1 MNKKDYRAIN
11 RIEKSKINTTVAL
24 VTNIVMGILSFVER
38 TVFNQFF
45 SEEYLGLYSF
55 NNSIIYLLSFFELG
69 LASAVAY
76 SLYAP
81 LEYEDKPQII
91 AIMKFFRKAYF
102 IIGSLIFIS
111 GIIILPFLSKLIK
124 TSVDI
129 TNVQIYFMLFL
140 FGNISSYYLNYKN
153 ILFTANQEQYKI
165 TMVTNM
171 SWTLLYLSE
180 ICIAIYTQN
189 FLYYSI
195 AILSANLLKNIILN
209 RIAKRSFPYLKYRKS
224 NIRLENST
232 KSKIVK
238 NTKGL
243 IITRLGIAMVTC
255 TDSMLISTMVGTAI
269 LGKYSNYQ
277 MIYSGLLTLA
287 VLLPQSI
294 TASIGNAGV
303 TESKRSM
310 SKGFS
315 VLDLSSFLIYSAFAI
330 LLLNIINPIVS
341 TFFGESRTLPFS
353 TVIIICIN
361 FYFQAMRELFL
372 TYKSSLGLYWEDRKR
387 PIIEG
392 MTNLIT
398 SILFGYFW
406 GLNGILLGTMIT
418 AIFVNFMI
426 EPRVIY
432 HYGFTRS
439 AFGFYVSN
447 ILRFLLVIFIALFT
461 HKIISIIHISSYFS
475 SFLCIGNFRL
485 NLEGIIEILF
495 NSIISLGVTFIIY
508 ILIFRK
514 TESAKIIKSTLSKI
528 TKSHTCKS
536 NHTNI

>member
-1 MNKKDYRAIN
+1 MNNKDSRVIN
-11 RIEKSKINTTVAL
+11 RINKSKINTTVAL
-24 VTNIVMGILSFVER
+24 FSNIVMGVLSFAER

-45 SEEYLGLYSF
+45 SEDYLGLYSF

-81 LEYEDKPQII
+81 LEYDDRPQII

-102 IIGSLIFIS
+102 IIGSLILVS
-111 GIIILPFLSKLIK
+111 GIAILPFLSMLIR
-124 TSVDI
+124 TSIDI
-129 TNVQIYFMLFL
+129 GNVRIYFILFL
-140 FGNISSYYLNYKN
+140 IGNISSYYLNYKN

-171 SWTLLYLSE
+171 SWTLLYIAE
-180 ICIAIYTQN
+180 ICIAVITQN

-195 AILSANLLKNIILN
+195 AILSANILKNIILN
-209 RIAKRSFPYLKYRKS
+209 RMAKRNFPYLKYKKS
-224 NIRLENST
+224 STRLETST
-232 KSKIVK
+232 MDKIVR

-303 TESKRSM
+303 TESKRAM
-310 SKGFS
+310 SKGFA
-315 VLDLSSFLIYSAFAI
+315 VLDLSSFLIYSSFTI

-341 TFFGESRTLPFS
+341 TFFGSSRTLPFS
-353 TVIIICIN
+353 TVVIICMN

-392 MTNLIT
+392 VTNLVS
-398 SILFGYFW
+398 SIIFGYFW

-447 ILRFLLVIFIALFT
+447 ILRFFLVVLIASIT
-461 HKIISIIHISSYFS
+461 HKIT
-475 SFLCIGNFRL
+475 SFLSISANFNTSLVIGNFRL
-485 NLEGIIEILF
+485 NLGGIIEILI
-495 NSIISLGVTFIIY
+495 NSIISLGFTFVIY
-508 ILIFRK
+508 IMIFRK
-514 TESAKIIKSTLSKI
+514 TESAKIIQNTLRKI
-528 TKSHTCKS
+528 TKKHNEK
-536 NHTNI
+536 N

>member
-1 MNKKDYRAIN
+1 MDKKESRAIK
-11 RIEKSKINTTVAL
+11 RIERSKINTTVAL
-24 VTNIVMGILSFVER
+24 VTNIVMGVLSFAER

-45 SEEYLGLYSF
+45 NEEYLGLYSF

-81 LEYEDKPQII
+81 LEFDDRPQII

-102 IIGSLIFIS
+102 IIGTLIFTS
-111 GIIILPFLSKLIK
+111 GLFLLLFLPNIIK

-129 TNVQIYFMLFL
+129 TNVRIYFIIFL
-140 FGNISSYYLNYKN
+140 IGNISSYFLNYKN
-153 ILFTANQEQYKI
+153 ILFNANQEQYKV
-165 TMVTNM
+165 TMATNM
-171 SWTLLYLSE
+171 SWAFLYAVE
-180 ICIAIYTQN
+180 IIIAIKTQN
-189 FLYYSI
+189 FLFYSL
-195 AILSANLLKNIILN
+195 AILSANLLKNIVLN
-209 RIAKRSFPYLKYRKS
+209 RMAKSAFPYLKYKNS
-224 NIRLENST
+224 NIKLDTST
-232 KSKIVK
+232 MTKIVK

-255 TDSMLISTMVGTAI
+255 TDSMLISAMVGTAI

-287 VLLPQSI
+287 VLLPNSI

-303 TESKRSM
+303 TESKRAM

-315 VLDLSSFLIYSAFAI
+315 VLDLSSFFIYSSFAI
-330 LLLNIINPIVS
+330 ILLNCINPIVS
-341 TFFGESRTLPFS
+341 TFFGANRTLPFS

-361 FYFQAMRELFL
+361 FYFQGMRELFL

-387 PIIEG
+387 PMIEG
-392 MTNLIT
+392 VTNLIT

-418 AIFVNFMI
+418 SIFVNFML

-439 AFGFYVSN
+439 SYGFYVSN
-447 ILRFLLVIFIALFT
+447 ILRFLLVVVIASITYSITARINISRLFT
-461 HKIISIIHISSYFS
+461 SRII
-475 SFLCIGNFRL
+475 IGNFEL
-485 NLEGIIEILF
+485 NLGGFMEIMF
-495 NSIISLGVTFIIY
+495 NSIFSLLFTFIIY
-508 ILIFRK
+508 FILFRK
-514 TESAKIIKSTLSKI
+514 TESAKIIKNTLQNLKKKNKSK
-528 TKSHTCKS
+528 
-536 NHTNI
+536 